1 VDNIEFIKEVR
12 EAPVSRIIAG
22 RLNELTG
29 KGPVLWLVPGGSAA
43 GVASLVSRQLDLPEN
58 LIVSLTDE
66 RYGPAGHRDSNWQL
80 LIDKA
85 FDFPPQNYAVLFD
98 KNLNETTKTF
108 NKFLAG
114 VERQKLHKIA
124 LFGMGRDGRRNS
136 TRQPGH

>member
-43 GVASLVSRQLDLPEN
+43 GVASLVSRQLDQPEN

-66 RYGPAGHRDSNWQL
+66 RYGPAGH
-80 LIDKA
+80 
-85 FDFPPQNYAVLFD
+85 
-98 KNLNETTKTF
+98 
-108 NKFLAG
+108 
-114 VERQKLHKIA
+114 
-124 LFGMGRDGRRNS
+124 
-136 TRQPGH
+136 